1 MGSRWEARMLQQQQD
16 HSGDHSTSGDKGEW
30 DREGTDPGWV
40 GILGKCLT
48 ALLKVPLPPL

>member
-1 MGSRWEARMLQQQQD
+1 MLQQQQD